1 MKHTMKIMLPF
12 LMIAGLLTGCGSQ
25 VTTGSKAE
33 TTQATKTETTTAV
46 SEQETQTETE
56 KAAEMP
62 EATEETKSENS
73 DNKSLV
79 VYFTPAENSG
89 TDAISSATVTNWNGE
104 DMGAAQVLANMIHQ
118 HTDSDLFSIRTT
130 AEYPLEYNDLADYA
144 KSEQD
149 NGVLPELTTHIED
162 IGQYDTIFVV
172 YPAWWYTM
180 PQAVYSFFD
189 EYDLSG
195 KTIVPCAT
203 HAGSRLAGAPS
214 TIEELEP
221 NATVISDGFSAP
233 ASDVAG
239 AGNDVTEWLEQLGL

>member
-25 VTTGSKAE
+25 GSIDTTAE
-33 TTQATKTETTTAV
+33 TTQATEAVTTAAV
-46 SEQETQTETE
+46 KEKETQAETE
-56 KAAEMP
+56 KAAEMSEP
-62 EATEETKSENS
+62 TEETKSENS

-89 TDAISSATVTNWNGE
+89 VDAISSATLTTWNGE
-104 DMGAAQVLANMIHQ
+104 NMGAAEVLANMIHN
-118 HTDSDLFSIRTT
+118 HTRSDMFSIRT
-130 AEYPLEYNDLADYA
+130 EVNYPLEYNDLADYA

-149 NGVLPELTTHIED
+149 NSVLPELTTHIED

-214 TIEELEP
+214 AIEELEP
-221 NATVISDGFSAP
+221 DATVISDGFSVP

-239 AGNDVTEWLEQLGL
+239 AENDVTEWLDQLGF

>member
-1 MKHTMKIMLPF
+1 MKHTIKIMIPF
-12 LMIAGLLTGCGSQ
+12 LIIAGLLTGCGSQ
-25 VTTGSKAE
+25 GSIDTTAE
-33 TTQATKTETTTAV
+33 TTQATEAVTTTAV
-46 SEQETQTETE
+46 SEKKTETETE
-56 KAAEMP
+56 KAAEV
-62 EATEETKSENS
+62 TEETKRENS

-89 TDAISSATVTNWNGE
+89 MDAISSATVTNWNGE

-214 TIEELEP
+214 TIKELEP
-221 NATVISDGFSAP
+221 NATVISDGFSVP

-239 AGNDVTEWLEQLGL
+239 AENDVTEWLDQLGS